1 MSEEQL
7 KALWE
12 AVQADA
18 GLEEK
23 LKSAENLD
31 AAVEL
36 AKQAGFDVT
45 KADLLKYQAQQTV
58 ELSDEELDNV
68 AGGMDFGWVRLP

>member
-12 AVQADA
+12 AIQADA

-23 LKSAENLD
+23 LKGAENLD

-45 KADLLKYQAQQTV
+45 KADLLKVQAQQTV

-68 AGGMDFGWVRLP
+68 AGGMDFSWVRLP